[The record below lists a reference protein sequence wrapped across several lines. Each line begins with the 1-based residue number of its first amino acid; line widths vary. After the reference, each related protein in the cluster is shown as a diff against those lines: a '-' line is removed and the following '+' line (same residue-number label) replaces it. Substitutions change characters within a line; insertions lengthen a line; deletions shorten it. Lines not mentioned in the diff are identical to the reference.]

1 MQTLFR
7 FSVYRYLIIGACLC
21 SLSTGSASQLLTP
34 EVGEMVPGSHDEES
48 ESNFEES
55 ALFRTR
61 RTKRSTN
68 DQSPFRNVR
77 SRNSSSKD
85 AQEQHGICRHFFLR
99 AGPSLPN
106 GDLAPILV

>member
-1 MQTLFR
+1 MQNLFR

-21 SLSTGSASQLLTP
+21 TLSSGSACQLLTP

-48 ESNFEES
+48 ESSFEES
-55 ALFRTR
+55 ALFRNR

-68 DQSPFRNVR
+68 GQHPFRNVR
-77 SRNSSSKD
+77 SRISSSEG
-85 AQEQHGICRHFFLR
+85 AEEQQGIYRHVFLR

>member
-1 MQTLFR
+1 MQNLFR
-7 FSVYRYLIIGACLC
+7 FSVYRYLIIGACLF

-48 ESNFEES
+48 ESSFEES
-55 ALFRTR
+55 ALFRNR
-61 RTKRSTN
+61 RTKRSAKH
-68 DQSPFRNVR
+68 QHPFRNVR
-77 SRNSSSKD
+77 SRILF
-85 AQEQHGICRHFFLR
+85 ARGAEEQHVICRHFFLR